1 VAVVFPKEKSK
12 SFEHY
17 TGVDRNTRGHIA
29 VVVDLES
36 GKFGN
41 WEKCVTMT
49 LKIWKYTKE
58 TL

>member
-1 VAVVFPKEKSK
+1 MAVVFPKEKSK
-12 SFEHY
+12 SSEHY

-41 WEKCVTMT
+41 WEKCATMT
-49 LKIWKYTKE
+49 SKIREYTE
-58 TL
+58 YTL